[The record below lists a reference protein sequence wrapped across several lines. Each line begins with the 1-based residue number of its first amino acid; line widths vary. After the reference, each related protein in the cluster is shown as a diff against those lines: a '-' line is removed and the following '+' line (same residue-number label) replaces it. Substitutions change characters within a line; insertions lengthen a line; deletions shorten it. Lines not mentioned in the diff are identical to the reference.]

1 MSTLDDM
8 KEERR
13 EEVRRAL
20 AQKGLLV
27 GDEARVRVEPM
38 TMQRAIAGTVVRLFE
53 VHDANVTVETK
64 YGVLVNIP
72 EYCLFPMPKP
82 WPTARER

>member
-1 MSTLDDM
+1 MSLLDDM

-13 EEVRRAL
+13 EEVRRNL

-27 GDEARVRVEPM
+27 GDKARVRVEPL

-64 YGVLVNIP
+64 YGILVNIP
-72 EYCLFPMPKP
+72 EHCLFPMPKP
-82 WPTARER
+82 